1 MLKKI
6 SSHIIKYFLQGLLF
20 IAPIGI
26 TIYSIVQFILWLDH
40 LIPGLSDKPGLGIA
54 LVFGGIFVVGF
65 LGNTILAKP
74 IFDLLEHLLKK
85 LPLVNV
91 IYSSLKDFAN
101 AFLGNNRKF
110 KSPVLVQLHKDAEV
124 YKLGFIT
131 QTDLNNINIKEM
143 ISVYVPHS
151 YNFSGD
157 LFIVPKEN
165 VKELHVSGSEIMK
178 FIVSGGVS
186 GFNTSE
192 LKKSI
197 STTEL

>member
-1 MLKKI
+1 MFKKFT
-6 SSHIIKYFLQGLLF
+6 SQIIKYFLQGLLF

-26 TIYSIVQFILWLDH
+26 TVYTIIQFILWLDH
-40 LIPGLSDKPGLGIA
+40 LVPGLSDKPGLGIII
-54 LVFGGIFVVGF
+54 VFGGIFAIGF
-65 LGNTILAKP
+65 LGNTILARP
-74 IFDLLEHLLKK
+74 IFDFLEHLLKK
-85 LPLVNV
+85 LPLVSV

-110 KSPVLVQLHKDAEV
+110 KNPVLVQLNKDTDV

-131 QTDLNNINIKEM
+131 QTDLNDINIKDL

-165 VKELHVSGSEIMK
+165 VKELNVSGSEIMK

-186 GFNTSE
+186 GFEKGET
-192 LKKSI
+192 KKR
-197 STTEL
+197 

>member
-1 MLKKI
+1 MFARISKI
-6 SSHIIKYFLQGLLF
+6 ILKYFLQGLLF

-26 TIYSIVQFILWLDH
+26 TVYSIIQFLLWVDH
-40 LIPGLSDKPGLGIA
+40 LVPGITDKPGLGIT
-54 LVFGGIFVVGF
+54 VVVGGIFTIGF
-65 LGNTILAKP
+65 LGNTILARP
-74 IFDLLEHLLKK
+74 IFDFLENLLKQ
-85 LPLVNV
+85 LPLVNI

-110 KSPVLVQLHKDAEV
+110 KNPVLVQLNKDAQV

-131 QTDLNNINIKEM
+131 QNDLSKIQINEM
-143 ISVYVPHS
+143 ISVYCPHS

-165 VKELHVSGSEIMK
+165 ITAINASGAEIMK

-186 GFNTSE
+186 GFDSPNTTNAD
-192 LKKSI
+192 KA
-197 STTEL
+197 

>member
-1 MLKKI
+1 MFKKI
-6 SSHIIKYFLQGLLF
+6 SRQIIKYFLQGLLF

-26 TIYSIVQFILWLDH
+26 TIYTIVQFILWLDH
-40 LIPGLSDKPGLGIA
+40 LIPGLSDKPGLGIVM
-54 LVFGGIFVVGF
+54 VFGGIFAVGF
-65 LGNTILAKP
+65 LGNTILARP
-74 IFDLLEHLLKK
+74 IFDFLEHLLKK
-85 LPLVNV
+85 LPLVSV

-110 KSPVLVQLHKDAEV
+110 KSPVLVKLNRDSDLH
-124 YKLGFIT
+124 KLGFIT
-131 QTDLNNINIKEM
+131 QTDLSNINIKDM

-165 VKELHVSGSEIMK
+165 VRELHVSGSEIMK

-186 GFNTSE
+186 GFDENA
-192 LKKSI
+192 LKKH
-197 STTEL
+197 